1 MEIAE
6 KCSSENCPCAP
17 GSSQLPG
24 GSCYP
29 VGSVNLDV
37 FRVPPSPSSHFSC
50 AGLCFSPVSTLMYIR
65 KILRAF
71 FLPVPF
77 SWLLC
82 LCFQWI
88 HRSCYIDP
96 MSPSSSPSPGQMHF
110 WPCQPDFLTV
120 PSTPSSITIRS
131 QAGSDPTPK
140 PTCRGPPSQYVWNSL
155 LLFCGC

>member
-1 MEIAE
+1 MYPVASL
-6 KCSSENCPCAP
+6 CHLP
-17 GSSQLPG
+17 GVFPDSRGLLPSSQLRELG
-24 GSCYP
+24 YFQST
-29 VGSVNLDV
+29 VLS
-37 FRVPPSPSSHFSC
+37 SSHFSR
-50 AGLCFSPVSTLMYIR
+50 AGLCFSPVSALMYIR
-65 KILRAF
+65 TVLRAF

-77 SWLLC
+77 SWSLC

-96 MSPSSSPSPGQMHF
+96 MSPSSSLSPGQMHF

-120 PSTPSSITIRS
+120 PSTPNSITICG

-140 PTCRGPPSQYVWNSL
+140 PTCRWPPSQYVWNSL